1 MNLRYEEGTHARNG
15 GSTPCNL
22 DLTNAA
28 EQFAAWASHALN
40 GGINH
45 YAAVN
50 GRNLLQTK
58 TPHVSVRNME
68 ATSIQI
74 QIQLACVRK
83 RTNPQL
89 FLTLGKQGHA
99 LQSNN
104 KRGRERARR
113 KNTAT
118 GARPTRQQ
126 QKGEKGQGERTQ
138 QQGHAQ
144 QGNNKEGE
152 RGLMYGYV
160 FT

>member
-1 MNLRYEEGTHARNG
+1 MGKPRIKRWNQSLCRRKWSEFITNKNTARERAKH
-15 GSTPCNL
+15 GSHKYT
-22 DLTNAA
+22 
-28 EQFAAWASHALN
+28 
-40 GGINH
+40 
-45 YAAVN
+45 
-50 GRNLLQTK
+50 
-58 TPHVSVRNME
+58 
-68 ATSIQI
+68 I

-152 RGLMYGYV
+152 RGLMYGMCSNELLGAAEE
-160 FT
+160 FAELGNHP